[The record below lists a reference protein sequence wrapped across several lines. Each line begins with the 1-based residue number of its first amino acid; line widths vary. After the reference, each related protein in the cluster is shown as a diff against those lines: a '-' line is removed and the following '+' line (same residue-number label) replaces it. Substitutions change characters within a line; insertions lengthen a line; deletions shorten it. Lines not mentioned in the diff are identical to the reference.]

1 MSEDFVYMCWE
12 IMEGLYIRD
21 YSRLD
26 NSIEKKHKNYFQIQ
40 ELVQQVL
47 F

>member
-26 NSIEKKHKNYFQIQ
+26 NSIEKAQNYFQIQ
-40 ELVQQVL
+40 ELLQQVL